1 MTLCVVQVLLSPAK
15 YCAGVVFAVPA
26 GDRDDVRGGELIN
39 SSSRVYLK
47 MQGD

>member
-26 GDRDDVRGGELIN
+26 GDRDDVRGGDGAHGLVLVGCI
-39 SSSRVYLK
+39 
-47 MQGD
+47 